1 MFKHL
6 KQTILR
12 ACVALFAAGAL
23 NVAIPSVAN
32 AQEARGGVVEGR
44 ITDSNGPVAGAA
56 VMIRDKAGAVISGMD
71 GEYKLTGLEK
81 KRRHCRYHPRLQ
93 RR

>member
-23 NVAIPSVAN
+23 NFAIPSVAN
-32 AQEARGGVVEGR
+32 AQEARGGG
-44 ITDSNGPVAGAA
+44 S
-56 VMIRDKAGAVISGMD
+56 
-71 GEYKLTGLEK
+71 
-81 KRRHCRYHPRLQ
+81 RR
-93 RR
+93 